1 MSDLPHLIAGDGV
14 TEELF
19 RITEAYLREHDLPVA
34 GARLNADLCNAAI
47 DWWNALEPEGREE
60 HTP

>member
-1 MSDLPHLIAGDGV
+1 MSDLPRLIAGDGV
-14 TEELF
+14 TEELY
-19 RITEAYLREHDLPVA
+19 RITEAYPRKHDLPVA
-34 GARLNADLCNAAI
+34 GTRNADLCNAAI